1 MSATRL
7 FAVIVSLLIGV
18 PLALAQ
24 SELPQVPA
32 NVAYMYVFLQ
42 RPDST
47 DRGSGREIATMI
59 SPDEFRVNFER
70 YRQLALK
77 EKLQLIVTAETR
89 DGQWVQNQI
98 TYKGAKLQRAPY
110 RNPGIDKT
118 VPGAEVPL
126 N

>member
-1 MSATRL
+1 MKSTHL
-7 FAVIVSLLIGV
+7 FALVFTLMVGTSTV
-18 PLALAQ
+18 LAQ
-24 SELPQVPA
+24 AELPLIPPT
-32 NVAYMYVFLQ
+32 VAYMYVFLQ
-42 RPDST
+42 TPDST

-59 SPDEFRVNFER
+59 SPDEFRKNFER
-70 YRQLALK
+70 YRDLARK
-77 EKLQLIVTAETR
+77 EKVKLVITAETK

-98 TYKGAKLQRAPY
+98 SYKGAKLQRAPY

>member
-1 MSATRL
+1 MKFTQL
-7 FAVIVSLLIGV
+7 FALVFALVVSTSS
-18 PLALAQ
+18 ASAQ
-24 SELPQVPA
+24 GELPQIPA
-32 NVAYMYVFLQ
+32 SVAYMYVFLQ

-59 SPDEFRVNFER
+59 SPDEFRKNFER
-70 YRQLALK
+70 YRELARK
-77 EKLQLIVTAETR
+77 EEAKLIITAETK
-89 DGQWVQNQI
+89 DGQWIQNQI
-98 TYKGAKLQRAPY
+98 SYKGAKLQRAPY